1 MKLCSSDNHYTTR
14 FPQGSA
20 LGPLLFVIYIND
32 LQSVFSKSVV
42 HHFADDTNLLFPA
55 KKLGTIESVTN
66 HELRLLVQWL
76 RSNKLSLNETKTELI
91 IFISPWK
98 HLPRNYKLK
107 LQSDIRYLVT
117 LNVEF
122 INENISEEPKTIF
135 VILSTNMKL
144 TPQWYFT
151 YQKLKRHILV

>member
-1 MKLCSSDNHYTTR
+1 ML
-14 FPQGSA
+14 FP
-20 LGPLLFVIYIND
+20 LYIND
-32 LQSVFSKSVV
+32 LQSVFSESFV
-42 HHFADDTNLLFPA
+42 HHFAYDTKLLFPA
-55 KKLGTIESVTN
+55 KKIVTVKSAIN
-66 HELRLLVQWL
+66 HELKILVQWL